1 MDVKIDGEQINDFIK
16 SFCIVKGIPFEH
28 AFMKALYHMQ
38 DYEIEGFINDLY
50 NETIERKEDV

>member
-1 MDVKIDGEQINDFIK
+1 MEVSIDGKQINDFIV
-16 SFCIVKGIPFEH
+16 SFCIAKGIPFDY
-28 AFMKALYHMQ
+28 AFTKALYHMQ